1 MVYSIGRLQKTLA
14 FFLIVIVLF
23 AVCATVA
30 PARERHSGG
39 TLADVASIK
48 KVIAARIRYPI
59 TDWFIAIQGSNA
71 VVQYAE
77 GPAAGGTVGLV
88 RRQNR
93 WITTCIG
100 NGKFPLAR
108 CAMPASV
115 FATLSAQ
122 TNRLMSRP

>member
-1 MVYSIGRLQKTLA
+1 MGYSTRRLQKTLSPC
-14 FFLIVIVLF
+14 LIVIVLF
-23 AVCATVA
+23 AVCVTVA

-39 TLADVASIK
+39 TLADVTSIK
-48 KVIAARIRYPI
+48 KAVTARIRYPI

-88 RRQNR
+88 RRHNR
-93 WITTCIG
+93 WIATCIG
-100 NGKFPLAR
+100 NGKFPMAR
-108 CAMPASV
+108 CEMPESV